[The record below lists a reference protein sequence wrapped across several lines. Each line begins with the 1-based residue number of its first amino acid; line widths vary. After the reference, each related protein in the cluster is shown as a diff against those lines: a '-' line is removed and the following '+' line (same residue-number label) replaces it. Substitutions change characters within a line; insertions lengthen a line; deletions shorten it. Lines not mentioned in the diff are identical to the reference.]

1 MTHCNS
7 KCAHKVSVFLVQ
19 NDQRHGLTA
28 IALLIEAMEKNL
40 LFNKKKTVTSY
51 FRVKYLSSVLYIKN
65 SAESRTE
72 NRCASGDM
80 LVHSRCLFRSLSRS
94 SQQALQLLPFPV
106 LLINPGERGNQT
118 GLQHVPRTLA
128 STLLARIGVVQ
139 VRIVRCHLRKTYRE
153 SA

>member
-1 MTHCNS
+1 MAHCNA
-7 KCAHKVSVFLVQ
+7 KCTHKVSVE
-19 NDQRHGLTA
+19 RHGLTA
-28 IALLIEAMEKNL
+28 ILIEATEKNL
-40 LFNKKKTVTSY
+40 LSQKKTVTSY

-80 LVHSRCLFRSLSRS
+80 LVYSRCLFRSLSRS

-139 VRIVRCHLRKTYRE
+139 VRIV
-153 SA
+153 